1 MYRTKSS
8 CWVGLR
14 RATLALLAIGSL
26 AIQPLRAD
34 VVYVTTY
41 IGEAVNATTFFSD
54 PLGLG
59 PSYSAY
65 GSTAIANPPGVPSR
79 TRCVYYYGQG
89 LNPNWLIVPPLGV
102 DGGVYSIE
110 VAHTAATTSS
120 DVVVTAYC
128 ADNFYGQTSAG
139 CTNSAVFNQANGGN
153 TWKLMGYI
161 TNAPGITDPEIIFK
175 QVGGVTGPTSNVSR
189 LYVDAFKFTLIDVC
203 AGVVGDLSVN
213 GPLAAGQTF
222 VTVSG
227 VTAGATNVTIFAND
241 VEIGQTNLAAGF
253 AAGALSVPVNTGL
266 VKGQMIKATQS
277 KPTVGASGGYCVS
290 PLPVDGP
297 LVGSGA
303 NPALKVVLSCG
314 AQSAL
319 TGPAGA
325 DTSGAATTL
334 YHVNATGVTGGSATA
349 YKGGVALVPGSCWQT
364 VTFNFATD
372 PLNAWMTGIA
382 YSDSDPFCTF
392 DALSFAIDPDHPD
405 TGPYDIYVDKI
416 MNGDVVIENF
426 EGWNAGDSVMFAAP
440 NATAY
445 PDPSIHV
452 LAGGTTSSVIS
463 QANAYDGT
471 NSCRIRW
478 QFKNEGI
485 THWVR
490 VLASKSNG
498 ATYPQL
504 DKSKPV
510 TLRLLV
516 LPVGQTTAKLGVGTV
531 ASQTKAP
538 GQSVTFSVVATG
550 EGPFHYQWK
559 HNGSNVGTDSSSYTI
574 GSVSAG
580 DAGNYTVVVSNAACG
595 SIESSPGVL
604 TVSAPPVNPVK
615 IDSITAST
623 IAYSTGA
630 GTQFILLKAA
640 AVNAPMNT
648 WVPVATN
655 NATPGTFAV
664 PGPGF
669 YRIESK

>member
-26 AIQPLRAD
+26 AVQPLRAD

-41 IGEAVNATTFFSD
+41 IGAAVNATTFFND

-59 PSYSAY
+59 PSYSAS

-79 TRCVYYYGQG
+79 TKCVYYYGQG

-110 VAHTAATTSS
+110 VAHTALTTSP

-139 CTNSAVFNQANGGN
+139 CTNSAVFNAANGGN

-161 TNAPGITDPEIIFK
+161 TNAAGITDPEIIFK
-175 QVGGVTGPTSNVSR
+175 QVGGVTGPGSNEKR

-213 GPLAAGQTF
+213 GPLAAGQMF

-241 VEIGQTNLAAGF
+241 AEIGQTNLAAGF

-266 VKGQMIKATQS
+266 VKGNIIKATQK
-277 KPTVGASGGYCVS
+277 KPSAAPEGYCVS
-290 PLPVDGP
+290 PLPADGP

-334 YHVNATGVTGGSATA
+334 YHVNATGLAGGSATA
-349 YKGGVALVPGSCWQT
+349 PVGGVALVPGSCWQT
-364 VTFNFATD
+364 VTFDFATD
-372 PLNAWMTGIA
+372 PMLNWMAGTA

-392 DALSFAIDPDHPD
+392 DALSFAIDPDNPD

-416 MNGDVVIENF
+416 MNGDVVIEDF
-426 EGWNAGDSVMFAAP
+426 EGWEAGDSVMFAAP
-440 NATAY
+440 NATGV
-445 PDPSIHV
+445 PDPAIHV
-452 LAGGTTSSVIS
+452 LGGGTTSSVIS
-463 QANAYDGT
+463 QANAYEGT

-478 QFKNEGI
+478 QFKNEGQ
-485 THWVR
+485 TRWVR

-516 LPVGQTTAKLGVGTV
+516 LPVGETTAKLGVGPV

-538 GQSVTFSVVATG
+538 GESVTFSVVATG
-550 EGPFHYQWK
+550 VGPFSYQWK

-580 DAGNYTVVVSNAACG
+580 DAGNYTVVVSNAACDP
-595 SIESSPGVL
+595 IESSPGVL
-604 TVSAPPVNPVK
+604 TVSAPAVEPVK
-615 IDSITAST
+615 IDSITATT